1 MDVRTRE
8 LLKLQHTAAASGTAS
23 KQSICP
29 FVEDYMTAG
38 THDRAFTSAPVT
50 ELFYMKA
57 R

>member
-1 MDVRTRE
+1 MYVHGNYLSYSIRQ
-8 LLKLQHTAAASGTAS
+8 LHLGLPPS
-23 KQSICP
+23 KVYAL
-29 FVEDYMTAG
+29 FDEDYMTAG